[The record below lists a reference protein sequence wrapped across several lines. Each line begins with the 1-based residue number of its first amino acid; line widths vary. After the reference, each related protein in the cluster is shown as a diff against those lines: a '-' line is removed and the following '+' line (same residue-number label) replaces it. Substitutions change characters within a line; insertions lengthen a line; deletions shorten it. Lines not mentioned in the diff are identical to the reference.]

1 MYLSLDDYGGVLS
14 ILQHFHIPTSKVG
27 KVKLYEV
34 SVIVKVTPENIGGSR
49 LYMNE
54 KTCKEQAADAL

>member
-14 ILQHFHIPTSKVG
+14 ILQHFHITKVG
-27 KVKLYEV
+27 RVKLYEV
-34 SVIVKVTPENIGGSR
+34 SVIVKVSPENIGCSR

-54 KTCKEQAADAL
+54 RTCEEQAADAL